1 MITPAPSRNT
11 VRFCRPLSHNL
22 GWNYAGRP
30 ILGRIFTAAWPLR
43 RDRTA
48 SGLQVSGL
56 QWPLLSIWQTIF
68 RMNFGPAGLPVQS
81 DNLILPLCRPSSRSG
96 CDFLTSFRG
105 GGMGPGCA
113 RHTLPIVICRRQNLL
128 CRFMRIQYSLNTS
141 ANYQNSIMSDVVG
154 IRVSTLPLLLNAYA
168 KTACTCADA
177 ALPLGVLHGGG

>member
-1 MITPAPSRNT
+1 MAHLPCRAGHPCG
-11 VRFCRPLSHNL
+11 VRATACGTCHVVDTSL
-22 GWNYAGRP
+22 AM
-30 ILGRIFTAAWPLR
+30 RI
-43 RDRTA
+43 
-48 SGLQVSGL
+48 SGLASSDLTISV
-56 QWPLLSIWQTIF
+56 SIWQTIF